1 MSDSIKILQD
11 TLTYGSISAT
21 GNLTVSGDGVFNGSI
36 KTGSLTAVGASF
48 LNGNCTVSGNS
59 VVTGTGTFK
68 GNTLTL
74 GDQTGQILITNIPTT
89 SSYPTAQRMIL
100 QGVDGYASGEGTD
113 LYIWAGNGGYRSQ
126 ADDMDPEGSSRLGS
140 GGDIK
145 VDAGRGQDGGTIKI
159 RGGYSQGAEALS
171 TVSGGFVLVEAGNS
185 QWGYGGNVNMT
196 AGYGPQGGGTIG
208 LTTRNLTQTNVW
220 TFSQNGTLSTAGS
233 INLAS
238 GSDITRDGVSVIRTD
253 YLPLSGGTLSGAL
266 AFDPNGDYRLENGMG
281 FHLYAKQ
288 GISIE
293 TDYSEYEDIS
303 RSKSFNFNQ
312 NGGLILDQTQVAA
325 MASMWFTLYPA
336 EDSGFGLTTPN
347 GVTHLFEY
355 DYDNV
360 SSATYP
366 IQVRPAEDNSL
377 SGVALSTVA
386 AINATNLFDAYYKD
400 RDGMP
405 YIYIYQKTTGISGNR
420 TNTNFFNNSIT
431 GFTGGEGSSITF
443 NDGSVQTTA
452 FIQEDYLPLS
462 GGNMTGAI
470 NFSASRITQGLY
482 DSNRGGLSGI
492 SLVCSLDYDFNWQVG
507 WITALEQDRLTP
519 RPLYVDS
526 GAGSTIRAWTSAG
539 SGTEVSHIGIT
550 FPDSSVQTSAINKFV
565 SAFGNTSDTSYVLT
579 HNLST
584 EDVTVTVIEVATK
597 SVVYPS
603 VTNTS
608 LTQITVDFSEI
619 PASANSYKAIVIG

>member
-21 GNLTVSGDGVFNGSI
+21 GNATVSGDGIFNGSV
-36 KTGSLTAVGASF
+36 KTGSLTAGASF

-74 GDQTGQILITNIPTT
+74 GDQTAQVLITNIPTT
-89 SSYPTAQRMIL
+89 SAITTAQRMIL

-171 TVSGGFVLVEAGNS
+171 TVSGGYVSIEAGNS
-185 QWGYGGNVNMT
+185 QWGYGGDITAT
-196 AGYGPQGGGTIG
+196 AGYGPQGGGSIS
-208 LTTRNLTQTNVW
+208 LTTRNISQTNVW

-233 INLAS
+233 ISLAT
-238 GSDITRDGVSVIRTD
+238 GADITRDGVSV
-253 YLPLSGGTLSGAL
+253 LGGGVSG
-266 AFDPNGDYRLENGMG
+266 
-281 FHLYAKQ
+281 
-288 GISIE
+288 
-293 TDYSEYEDIS
+293 
-303 RSKSFNFNQ
+303 
-312 NGGLILDQTQVAA
+312 
-325 MASMWFTLYPA
+325 
-336 EDSGFGLTTPN
+336 
-347 GVTHLFEY
+347 
-355 DYDNV
+355 
-360 SSATYP
+360 
-366 IQVRPAEDNSL
+366 
-377 SGVALSTVA
+377 
-386 AINATNLFDAYYKD
+386 
-400 RDGMP
+400 
-405 YIYIYQKTTGISGNR
+405 
-420 TNTNFFNNSIT
+420 
-431 GFTGGEGSSITF
+431 
-443 NDGSVQTTA
+443 
-452 FIQEDYLPLS
+452 DYLPLS

-470 NFSASRITQGLY
+470 KFGEYSYSPRITQGLY
-482 DSNRGGLSGI
+482 DASRGGLSGI
-492 SLVCSLDYDFNWQVG
+492 SLVCSVDYDFNWQAG

-526 GAGSTIRAWTSAG
+526 GVGTTIKAWTSAG

-608 LTQITVDFSEI
+608 STQITVDFSEI

>member
-21 GNLTVSGDGVFNGSI
+21 GNATVSGDGVFNGSV
-36 KTGSLTAVGASF
+36 KTGSLTAVGAS
-48 LNGNCTVSGNS
+48 LINGNCTVSGDSIVTGDLSVTGDS
-59 VVTGTGTFK
+59 VVTGTGTFG

-74 GDQTGQILITNIPTT
+74 GDQSGQVLITNIPTT

-171 TVSGGFVLVEAGNS
+171 TVSGGYVSIEAGNS
-185 QWGYGGNVNMT
+185 QWGYGGDITAT
-196 AGYGPQGGGTIG
+196 AGYGPQGGGSIS
-208 LTTRNLTQTNVW
+208 LTTRNISQTNIW

-233 INLAS
+233 ISLAT
-238 GSDITRDGVSVIRTD
+238 GADITRDGVSV
-253 YLPLSGGTLSGAL
+253 LGGGGGALSG
-266 AFDPNGDYRLENGMG
+266 
-281 FHLYAKQ
+281 
-288 GISIE
+288 
-293 TDYSEYEDIS
+293 
-303 RSKSFNFNQ
+303 
-312 NGGLILDQTQVAA
+312 
-325 MASMWFTLYPA
+325 
-336 EDSGFGLTTPN
+336 
-347 GVTHLFEY
+347 
-355 DYDNV
+355 
-360 SSATYP
+360 
-366 IQVRPAEDNSL
+366 
-377 SGVALSTVA
+377 
-386 AINATNLFDAYYKD
+386 
-400 RDGMP
+400 
-405 YIYIYQKTTGISGNR
+405 
-420 TNTNFFNNSIT
+420 
-431 GFTGGEGSSITF
+431 
-443 NDGSVQTTA
+443 
-452 FIQEDYLPLS
+452 DYLPLS

-470 NFSASRITQGLY
+470 LFGEYTYSPRITQGLY
-482 DSNRGGLSGI
+482 DASRGGLSGI
-492 SLVCSLDYDFNWQVG
+492 SLVCSVDYDFNWQAG

-539 SGTEVSHIGIT
+539 SGTEISHTGIT
-550 FPDSSVQTSAINKFV
+550 FPDGSVQTTAVTAAGSTISKFV
-565 SAFGNTSDTSYVLT
+565 STFGNTSDTSYVLD

-597 SVVYPS
+597 NVVYPS

-608 LTQITVDFSEI
+608 STQITVDFSEV
-619 PASANSYKAIVIG
+619 PASADSYKAIVIG